1 MAEEQ
6 GVSVRGRHVFL
17 SGPMSGISHYNVAA
31 FADAHA
37 TVIEHGA
44 THVYNPANEYLI
56 RGMNDMVHEYW
67 MRKCLQALIGD
78 VPHYDVLVSLP
89 GWEDSEGARTEREV
103 AQACGIKCVDLSEI
117 ADGE

>member
-1 MAEEQ
+1 MSKVK
-6 GVSVRGRHVFL
+6 GKKVFL
-17 SGPMSGISHYNVAA
+17 SGPMSGLPHYNVAA

-44 THVYNPANEYLI
+44 IHVYNPAIEYLK
-56 RGMNDMVHEYW
+56 RGRNDMGHEYW

-78 VPHYDVLVSLP
+78 VPGYNVLVSLP

-103 AQACGIKCVDLSEI
+103 AQACGIEVCELDEVMR
-117 ADGE
+117 

>member
-6 GVSVRGRHVFL
+6 GVSIRGRHVFL

-44 THVYNPANEYLI
+44 THVYNPANEYLV
-56 RGMNDMVHEYW
+56 RGRNDMGHEYW